1 MLKLPGD
8 PQSSSTKVAPAGVG
22 GLIGNLDEGVVVL
35 GGLVVGGALEGGGAG
50 MVVTVDGFVV
60 EG

>member
-1 MLKLPGD
+1 M
-8 PQSSSTKVAPAGVG
+8 
-22 GLIGNLDEGVVVL
+22 IGNLDEGVVVL
-35 GGLVVGGALEGGGAG
+35 GGLVVGGALEGGGAW